1 MQNRILFAMLM
12 LIASFVSVQAQTSPP
27 PPVIIP
33 VGGQKPRS
41 LTESPEVKACYTSDT
56 LTVSITGYYG
66 DVEVTI
72 EEAVSGTVQ
81 TTQTEYVSWQAVLAT
96 DIHGLAV
103 GNYVLYIR
111 LDNDDEYVGYFSK

>member
-1 MQNRILFAMLM
+1 M
-12 LIASFVSVQAQTSPP
+12 LIASFVSAQAQTPPPPP

-33 VGGQKPRS
+33 VGGQKPKS
-41 LTESPEVKACYTSDT
+41 LTESPEVKAFYTSDT

-81 TTQTEYVSWQAVLAT
+81 TTQTEYVSWQASITT
-96 DIHGLAV
+96 DIHSLAA

>member
-1 MQNRILFAMLM
+1 MKKKFLISVLILLGTC
-12 LIASFVSVQAQTSPP
+12 LQGWCQTPPPGDIPLTPP
-27 PPVIIP
+27 PP
-33 VGGQKPRS
+33 KPKG
-41 LTESPEVKACYTSDT
+41 LTETPEVKACYTSDT

-66 DVEVTI
+66 DVEVTV

-81 TTQTEYVSWQAVLAT
+81 TTQTEYVSWQATIAT
-96 DIHGLAV
+96 DILGLVA